1 MSDEKQTPTPWRVEL
16 IAPTNPEQTF
26 EPVCSIIARDPEFD
40 RDVRIADI
48 PDPVGVQL
56 ANAHFICR
64 AVNSHDD
71 LLKACQQAHEWVSTV
86 SERSL
91 IRLGGAVELE
101 ALLKGAIE
109 KAGGTR

>member
-1 MSDEKQTPTPWRVEL
+1 MSDEKQTPIPWRVDY
-16 IAPTNPEQTF
+16 IAPTEPEHIF
-26 EPVCSIIARDPEFD
+26 EPTCSIIARDPEFD

-56 ANAHFICR
+56 VNAHFICL

-71 LLKACQQAHEWVSTV
+71 LLKACQEAHEWVSTV
-86 SERSL
+86 SQRSL
-91 IRLGGAVELE
+91 IRLGGAVEIE

-109 KAGGTR
+109 KAGGAQ